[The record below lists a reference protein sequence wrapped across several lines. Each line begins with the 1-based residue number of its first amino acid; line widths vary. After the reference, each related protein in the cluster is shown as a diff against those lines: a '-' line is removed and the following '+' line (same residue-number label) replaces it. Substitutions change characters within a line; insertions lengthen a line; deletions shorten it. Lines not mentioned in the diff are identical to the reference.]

1 MSGQKD
7 FTGERRFYIK
17 LPEVKDHMYHITGEV
32 NIQTTLSSSFPL
44 IRSTNIYIIHSKYF
58 PDSDWL
64 KAHV

>member
-32 NIQTTLSSSFPL
+32 NIQTTLSSSFP
-44 IRSTNIYIIHSKYF
+44 IIGSTNI
-58 PDSDWL
+58 D
-64 KAHV
+64 